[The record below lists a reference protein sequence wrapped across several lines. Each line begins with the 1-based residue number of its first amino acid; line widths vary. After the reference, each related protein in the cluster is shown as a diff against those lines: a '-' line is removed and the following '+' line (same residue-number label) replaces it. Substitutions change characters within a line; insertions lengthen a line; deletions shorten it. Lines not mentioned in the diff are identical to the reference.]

1 MSTIAK
7 LNMMSAAALIL
18 ATVLLIDV
26 AMSVWG

>member
-26 AMSVWG
+26 AISVLG